1 MEIKEEWRTIQD
13 YPDYMISNLGRVKS
27 LNYNKTGKEK
37 ILKQGINKDGYCYVD
52 LCKEGER
59 KTFRVH
65 RLVATHFIP
74 NPQILPCVNHK
85 DENKQNNCVSNLEWC
100 TQEYNCNYGKRN
112 VKISKANSKPILQFN
127 REGTKIIGKWK
138 SIVQVEREL
147 GISNI
152 TITKCCK
159 GKRNSARK
167 YKWKYLSD
175 YINEQIQYLNELK
188 EYRNRLYDIL
198 KKVS

>member
-1 MEIKEEWRTIQD
+1 MEIKEEWKNIEN
-13 YPDYMISNLGRVKS
+13 YPNYQISSFGRVKS
-27 LNYNKTGKEK
+27 LKFGKEK
-37 ILKQGINKDGYCYVD
+37 ILKQRKDKDGYKLINLYENKKSHT
-52 LCKEGER
+52 LKI
-59 KTFRVH
+59 H
-65 RLVATHFIP
+65 RLVAQAFIP
-74 NPQILPCVNHK
+74 NPNNYCVVNHR
-85 DENKQNNCVSNLEWC
+85 DENKQNNTVDNLEWV